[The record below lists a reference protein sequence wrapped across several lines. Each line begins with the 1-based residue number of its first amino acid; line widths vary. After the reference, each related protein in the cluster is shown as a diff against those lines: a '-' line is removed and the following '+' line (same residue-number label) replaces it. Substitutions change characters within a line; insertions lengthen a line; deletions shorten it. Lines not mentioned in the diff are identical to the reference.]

1 MQDLTNCPLL
11 GLPAELRNQIY
22 EEVLKNKPRKYVDEQ
37 LKVENGRTFK
47 KREHR
52 YFRGWV
58 DISILFTCRKIYNEA
73 SLLPFAL
80 NDFTVKA
87 SLRSSSARSQG
98 NPTSPAVSRC
108 TTLKGKPNDAN
119 DTNLDELAPVSSTK
133 KLKISEATS
142 APASTGMRTG
152 RNDWLAEEFNSRL
165 SPQQRGA
172 ISHLSLTMP
181 WMNTDENL
189 IKKFINSKP
198 GWALKR
204 LTITLDCLSS
214 LDLKQITTMD
224 DCQKPLL
231 NQLCSMKGFEEVE
244 LISCCYP
251 GRIKL
256 ERIGRLINETR
267 KDVLQRSAV
276 AQVSAL

>member
-1 MQDLTNCPLL
+1 MQDLTHCPLL
-11 GLPAELRNQIY
+11 SLPAELRNQIY

-37 LKVENGRTFK
+37 LK
-47 KREHR
+47 
-52 YFRGWV
+52 V

-108 TTLKGKPNDAN
+108 TTLKRKLNDAN
-119 DTNLDELAPVSSTK
+119 DTDLDELTPESSAK

-142 APASTGMRTG
+142 ASASTGTRAG
-152 RNDWLAEEFNSRL
+152 RNNWLAEEFNSRL
-165 SPQQRGA
+165 SPEQRGA

-189 IKKFINSKP
+189 IKNFIHSKP

-204 LTITLDCLSS
+204 LTITLDYLSS
-214 LDLKQITTMD
+214 LDLKRITTMD
-224 DCQKPLL
+224 ECQRPLI
-231 NQLCSMKGFEEVE
+231 NQLCYMRGFEEVE
-244 LISCCYP
+244 LISCCHP
-251 GRIKL
+251 GRIKP
-256 ERIGRLINETR
+256 ERIGRLINERR
-267 KDVLQRSAV
+267 KHVLQRSAV
-276 AQVSAL
+276 ARVSALY